1 MHFLHIED
9 NDIVNKIRP
18 SNSWDFGNIKPHNDY
33 FEMKYF
39 SNKQNNKV
47 IYIFLPQYCKM

>member
-18 SNSWDFGNIKPHNDY
+18 SNSWEFGSIKSTKITSTKLHLQ
-33 FEMKYF
+33 K
-39 SNKQNNKV
+39 S
-47 IYIFLPQYCKM
+47 QYNSF

>member
-18 SNSWDFGNIKPHNDY
+18 SNSWDFGSIKPHYIYKNLNIIV
-33 FEMKYF
+33 FELDNKYG
-39 SNKQNNKV
+39 KR
-47 IYIFLPQYCKM
+47 